1 MWTTRRGFPIITK
14 EIIEGECIMLNRFS
28 FIPVLLAS
36 LLLTVSCASK
46 KPAPEPP
53 PPAGGAEGGKMDSA
67 ISSED
72 IGKDGM
78 GSDSGK
84 ITGLNTVH
92 FDYDSSTLTSDTRKQ
107 LSDNAEWIKTHPKV
121 TVQVEGHCDKRG
133 SVEYN
138 LALGERRAKAVKN
151 YLTSLGINAKRM
163 TIISYG
169 TEKPIATGDSED
181 AYAKNRRANFV
192 PLAQ

>member
-1 MWTTRRGFPIITK
+1 
-14 EIIEGECIMLNRFS
+14 MLKRLS
-28 FIPVLLAS
+28 LAP
-36 LLLTVSCASK
+36 LMLAAVLLTVSCQSK
-46 KPAPEPP
+46 PKAPTAPV
-53 PPAGGAEGGKMDSA
+53 GGTEGGTMDQNVDSQPLSFDA
-67 ISSED
+67 T
-72 IGKDGM
+72 

-84 ITGLNTVH
+84 IPGLKTVH
-92 FDYDSSTLTSDTRKQ
+92 FDYDSATLSSDGRRQ
-107 LSDNAEWIKTHPKV
+107 LAENAEWIKSNGKS
-121 TVQVEGHCDKRG
+121 TVQVEGHCDSRG

-151 YLTSLGINAKRM
+151 YLVSLGIESKRL

-169 TEKPIATGDSED
+169 EEKPVVTGDSED

>member
-1 MWTTRRGFPIITK
+1 
-14 EIIEGECIMLNRFS
+14 MLKRFS
-28 FIPVLLAS
+28 TTAVIVAAMLLS
-36 LLLTVSCASK
+36 VSCASK
-46 KPAPEPP
+46 KKAPEA
-53 PPAGGAEGGKMDSA
+53 PAAAANGAENGKMDQNIGSQDLA
-67 ISSED
+67 FDSS
-72 IGKDGM
+72 

-84 ITGLNTVH
+84 ISGLHTVH
-92 FDYDSSTLTSDTRKQ
+92 FDYDSSTLTTETRKE
-107 LSDNAEWIKTHPKV
+107 LAENGDWIKNNPKV
-121 TVQVEGHCDKRG
+121 TVQVEGHCDSRG

-151 YLTSLGINAKRM
+151 YLMSLGIDSKRL

-169 TEKPIATGDSED
+169 EEKPIAQGDTED